1 MNAGFTAVDRCWVC
15 GGASLAHWYEARYD
29 LAAFAGQDPPLA
41 AYSGEAIDIRR
52 CAACG
57 FSQPSALPALDRY
70 FDRIYDQRWAD
81 DWVEAEHTAA
91 YKDDIFADVL
101 AALESRVPA
110 SSPARRRLLDVGAHA
125 GRLMSLARAAG
136 WDVEGIELNPRTA
149 ARAAAATGAPVHHGN
164 IFTVDPQ
171 GPFDAITL
179 IDVLEHIPDPRRA
192 LARAAA
198 WLRPGGAIVIKV
210 PNGAA
215 QRLKEAVR
223 GLVRPGYR
231 PTLADNLVHI
241 NHFTPASLRLA
252 LERSGFTAVRID
264 AAAPEMPDDDGL
276 GRVVRRA
283 VFFGARRIPGAVH
296 TPLALNLQAAGTR
309 V

>member
-15 GGASLAHWYEARYD
+15 GSGSLAHWYEARYE
-29 LAAFAGQDPPLA
+29 LAAFEKQDPPLA

-52 CAACG
+52 CDACG

-70 FDRIYDQRWAD
+70 FDRIYDQRWSE
-81 DWVEAEHTAA
+81 DWVEAEHTAG

-101 AALESRVPA
+101 TALDARVP
-110 SSPARRRLLDVGAHA
+110 SSAETRRLLDVGAHA
-125 GRLMSLARAAG
+125 GRLMSLAHAAG

-149 ARAAAATGAPVHHGN
+149 ARAAASTRAPVHHGN
-164 IFTVDPQ
+164 IFTVDPH

-192 LARAAA
+192 LARAAS
-198 WLRPGGAIVIKV
+198 WLRAGGAMVVKV
-210 PNGAA
+210 PNGSA
-215 QRLKEAVR
+215 QRLKESVR

-252 LERSGFTAVRID
+252 LERSGFTAVRIET
-264 AAAPEMPDDDGL
+264 AAPEMPDGDGL
-276 GRVVRRA
+276 SRAVRRA

-296 TPLALNLQAAGTR
+296 SPLALNLQAVATR
-309 V
+309 A